1 MAEGGPRSAGEHC
14 CAGALE
20 GCVRPTTYRVDPE
33 MDPKQ
38 APRPAPVIDRPLSE
52 PEPYQ
57 LLAGD
62 DAVLPGSEGGEFDL

>member
-1 MAEGGPRSAGEHC
+1 
-14 CAGALE
+14 
-20 GCVRPTTYRVDPE
+20 

-38 APRPAPVIDRPLSE
+38 APRPAPVIDCPLSE